1 MTAEGRPE
9 SRISRRRML
18 KRLGAGA
25 AIAWSAPVLSSLRTP
40 AFAQGYP
47 RACEDCETNP
57 CGFDPVAECGTSP
70 TGGTCVC
77 GLLVTGGCECFQP
90 ICLPTPELCDLT
102 DPTCPV
108 GFACINVACCGFTFC
123 APLCGTILPARTTS
137 RARRWA

>member
-47 RACEDCETNP
+47 RPCIACETNP
-57 CGFDPVAECGTSP
+57 CGVDPVAECGTGP
-70 TGGTCVC
+70 TGITCLC
-77 GLLVTGGCECFQP
+77 ALTVTGGCQCFQP
-90 ICLPTPELCDLT
+90 ICLT
-102 DPTCPV
+102 DVEQCNVTNPTCPV
-108 GFACINVACCGFTFC
+108 GFACVTEGCCGVSFC
-123 APLCGTILPARTTS
+123 APLCGTVLPRAS
-137 RARRWA
+137 ARARRWA

>member
-9 SRISRRRML
+9 SGISRRRML

-47 RACEDCETNP
+47 RECIDCETNP
-57 CGFDPVAECGTSP
+57 CGFDPVAECGTSV
-70 TGGTCVC
+70 TGDICVC
-77 GLLVTGGCECFQP
+77 ALLVTGGCACFQP
-90 ICLPTPELCDLT
+90 ICLPNPELCDVT

-108 GFACINVACCGFTFC
+108 GFACVNEGCCAVSFC
-123 APLCGTILPARTTS
+123 APLCATVLPRAS
-137 RARRWA
+137 ARARRWG